1 MKCLNCN
8 YENEMSSKYCS
19 NCGFS
24 LEEKTKKNITGYLI
38 LYVLTFI
45 VTIYSLVYGFYYLL
59 LWSLFGQLMF
69 YSGVDLQSILFFI
82 APYIIAIIW
91 IGLLIFLLK
100 FFKKRMK

>member
-8 YENEMSSKYCS
+8 YENHLNSKFCI

-24 LEEKTKKNITGYLI
+24 LENKTKKNTTGYLI

-45 VTIYSLVYGFYYLL
+45 VTIYSFVHGFYYLL

-69 YSGVDLQSILFFI
+69 YSGVDLQSILIFI
-82 APYIIAIIW
+82 TPYIIAIIW